1 MKNLSI
7 TEVRKKLLRKE
18 LSATEIVQYY
28 LDQIERKNGD
38 LNAYITVLEEEA
50 SRLRVKRRCLGYR

>member
-38 LNAYITVLEEEA
+38 LNAYITV
-50 SRLRVKRRCLGYR
+50 